1 MVAKEKLSKFA
12 KSSLEC
18 SLSPFLLIL
27 WSLSLS
33 YCLVINILDCS
44 YALIAFAMLLRTFL
58 HTGLFVITHD
68 AIHGSA
74 VPRNRCLNDRLGALA
89 IGLYAFLPYE
99 MLRTKHHLHHR
110 YPASSQDPDYH
121 EGDSSNPYLWY
132 WRFMKAYLK
141 GRQGFM
147 AIVKILATYFILA
160 GLGIS
165 MVNLLLFWLLP
176 LVFSSMQLFYFGTY
190 LPHRRSA
197 LRDGTLH
204 RATSSQFSVL
214 WSLLSCYHFGYH
226 WEHHAYPWLPW
237 YALPASRGTS
247 STLAQPPTRQVVE
260 LERRH

>member
-1 MVAKEKLSKFA
+1 MIATEKLSKFS
-12 KSSLEC
+12 KSALEY
-18 SLSPFLLIL
+18 SLSPLLLVL

-33 YCLVINILDCS
+33 YCLRLKTPDCS

-74 VPRNRCLNDRLGALA
+74 IPHNRFLNDRLGALA

-99 MLRTKHHLHHR
+99 MLRKKHHLHHR

-121 EGDSSNPYLWY
+121 EGDTSNPYLWY

-141 GRQGFM
+141 GKQGLI
-147 AIVKILATYFILA
+147 AIFEILATYFILA

-190 LPHRRSA
+190 LPHRRTA
-197 LRDGTLH
+197 VRDVTLH
-204 RATSSQFSVL
+204 RATSSQLSVF

-237 YALPASRGTS
+237 YALPTSRGQL
-247 STLAQPPTRQVVE
+247 STAAEQSTRQVVGIE
-260 LERRH
+260 GHH